1 MAKGG
6 ARPGAGRP
14 CGPSKATI
22 EKSLIAARTVTDAN
36 AAGKKLAKE
45 VLEEIM
51 HRMAEMAA
59 RLQPALPGGPPNPYA
74 DEANFWKFTEA
85 AIHCASKLA
94 PFQSP
99 TLRAIVVAAPAAIE
113 REPLDQNKVIPMD
126 DPVALARFYHQAVNR
141 VVG

>member
-59 RLQPALPGGPPNPYA
+59 L
-74 DEANFWKFTEA
+74 ANDHQKAE
-85 AIHCASKLA
+85 K
-94 PFQSP
+94 
-99 TLRAIVVAAPAAIE
+99 VAPANGHQMAE
-113 REPLDQNKVIPMD
+113 TA
-126 DPVALARFYHQAVNR
+126 ALAW
-141 VVG
+141 

>member
-14 CGPSKATI
+14 RGPSKATI
-22 EKSLIAARTVTDAN
+22 EKSLIAAQTVTDAN
-36 AAGKKLAKE
+36 AAGKKLAKD

-59 RLQPALPGGPPNPYA
+59 RLQPSLPGDPPNPHA
-74 DEANFWKFTEA
+74 DEAKFWKCTEA

-99 TLRAIVVAAPAAIE
+99 TLRAIDVAAPSPIE
-113 REPLDQNKVIPMD
+113 RPLLNQAEVIPID